1 MPPKK
6 GGSIFVSLLQTKER
20 YLSWFCFFILF
31 FNLAKILNWWR
42 TEVRNLEA
50 FWLFFLSNIFE
61 IWTSIRLSFRPVC

>member
-42 TEVRNLEA
+42 TEVRNLK
-50 FWLFFLSNIFE
+50 LSGYSFLVTFL
-61 IWTSIRLSFRPVC
+61 RYGHQ